1 MTRFHNMKDD
11 ELCKA
16 LVGLHASPVFEHL
29 LEFLEREQANA
40 ASVALRSPEPMI
52 IYRAQG
58 KAEEIG
64 RLVQVLTTQR
74 P

>member
-1 MTRFHNMKDD
+1 MTRFHNMPED

-16 LVGLHASPVFEHL
+16 LVGLRASPVFEHL
-29 LEFLEREQANA
+29 LEFLEREQANC
-40 ASVALRSPEPMI
+40 ASVALRSPEPMV

-58 KAEEIG
+58 KAEELG
-64 RLVQVLTTQR
+64 RLMQVLTINR